1 MSGPS
6 KADELLRWQGGQA
19 TTAPDWL
26 AVEEPLEV
34 HVGDEPFTVTMRT
47 PGDDFSLVA
56 GLLFSEGVIRCASDV
71 VVMAHCASG
80 SDTAWANRVKVQL
93 AEGMAPALAAAR
105 NLISSTSCGLCGKA
119 AIDQLAMQFAPL
131 DDGLVINPEVIYR
144 LPETLRAHQ
153 QGFDRTGGLHAA
165 ALFTA
170 TGKLELFAEDVG
182 RHNAVDKVIG
192 QGLWAGTPA
201 FESQVLVVSGR
212 LSYEIVQKALVA
224 RIPVVAAVSAP
235 STLAVDLARAFN
247 LTLVGFLRGNG
258 MNVYS
263 GGARIGR
270 ALYPVMQASE

>member
-1 MSGPS
+1 
-6 KADELLRWQGGQA
+6 
-19 TTAPDWL
+19 
-26 AVEEPLEV
+26 
-34 HVGDEPFTVTMRT
+34 MRT

-56 GLLFSEGVIRCASDV
+56 GLLFSEGVIRSASDI

-93 AEGMAPALAAAR
+93 AEGLAPPLAAAR
-105 NLISSTSCGLCGKA
+105 NLISSSSCGLCGKA
-119 AIDQLAMQFAPL
+119 AIDDLAARCIPL
-131 DDGLVINPEVIYR
+131 SDGLVIRPDALYRMPEAM
-144 LPETLRAHQ
+144 RAQQ

-165 ALFTA
+165 ALFTP

-192 QGLWAGTPA
+192 QGLWAGAPG

-224 RIPVVAAVSAP
+224 RIAVVAAVSAP

-263 GGARIGR
+263 GGDRIGR
-270 ALYPVMQASE
+270 ALYPVMQAIS